1 MEKTIPILDK
11 TISILVLIR
20 TDVVDNRVNKSRPEV
35 ENELTKFQPCFFS
48 TLSTAYIQQHI
59 FFCLKKEKK
68 IPLLIRKKRR
78 CGKIPGRDGD
88 GTAGNREKGKCR
100 VSRQTGLMFRIFLCT
115 FANMV
120 TFGYIKPIIG
130 GRGYGRQECVSG

>member
-20 TDVVDNRVNKSRPEV
+20 TDVVDNRVNKSHPKV
-35 ENELTKFQPCFFS
+35 ENELTKFRPCFFS

-59 FFCLKKEKK
+59 FLCLKKRKENTIIDKEKTRVWK
-68 IPLLIRKKRR
+68 NSVKT
-78 CGKIPGRDGD
+78 GD
-88 GTAGNREKGKCR
+88 GTAGNREKRKLC

-115 FANMV
+115 FADMV

-130 GRGYGRQECVSG
+130 GRGYG